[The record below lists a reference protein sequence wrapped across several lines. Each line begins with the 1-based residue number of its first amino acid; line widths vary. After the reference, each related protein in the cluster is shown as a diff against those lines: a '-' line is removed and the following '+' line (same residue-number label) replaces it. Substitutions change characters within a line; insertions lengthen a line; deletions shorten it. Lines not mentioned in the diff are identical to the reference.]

1 MKSQFPGDDS
11 IWIQVVS
18 WLCYLAFLKF
28 APKMLSISN
37 FKIQKGNL
45 KWEILFIHKN
55 GSGLGLSKILF
66 NDFIPIKVSDFKLH
80 LERQVMP
87 IPAQRVFLHLFSDCK
102 GITCVL
108 I

>member
-45 KWEILFIHKN
+45 KWEVLFIHKN
-55 GSGLGLSKILF
+55 SSGLGLSKILF
-66 NDFIPIKVSDFKLH
+66 NDFIQIRSQTLNFIWKDKWCLFLLRECFSICSVIAKVSH
-80 LERQVMP
+80 
-87 IPAQRVFLHLFSDCK
+87 AY
-102 GITCVL
+102 
-108 I
+108 